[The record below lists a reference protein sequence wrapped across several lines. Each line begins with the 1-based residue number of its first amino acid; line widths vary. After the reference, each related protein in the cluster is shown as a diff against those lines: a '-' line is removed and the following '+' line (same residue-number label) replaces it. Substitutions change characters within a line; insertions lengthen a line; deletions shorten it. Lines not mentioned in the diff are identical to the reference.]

1 MAKSITLPIEELRN
15 HEIRDALNQNGGHCD
30 NVQASLF
37 MNGNLNWTSKYK
49 PVCHSDVFADRE
61 IRRKGEDGNCGLVV
75 PVLTNYIELPDF
87 YNEDGSEG
95 MNGWEYIV
103 PDGNPYPMI
112 TGDFRGYHTVV
123 SPFAQGFYV
132 PEKGEMT
139 PNSTLE
145 CMIMV
150 GISSGTNLAISD
162 IKTIE
167 GCTFG
172 VYAVQG
178 TKYRLAF
185 GDTNSHVSLPCHDM
199 SLGEWKVYPF
209 FTNSPNKQHGQGVKY
224 YPIPS
229 VGIRFVEMVENTD
242 AIQLQITGY
251 FYAETKVCTWEVKAF
266 NTSSADTI
274 SGGSVFLKYADHTL
288 ADPLDRYEKQ
298 ERILDNIEVPHT
310 ETLITI
316 ASGRFDNIVGT
327 EFYNEL
333 GDFTGKLW
341 FAFGGGRY
349 ASERGVPPMKDPAGK
364 E

>member
-1 MAKSITLPIEELRN
+1 MEKRTTLSIEDLHN
-15 HEIRDALNQNGGHCD
+15 HEIRDVLNQNGGHCN

-37 MNGNLNWTSKYK
+37 INGNLNWTSKYK
-49 PVCHSDVFADRE
+49 PVCHSDVFSDRE
-61 IRRKGEDGNCGLVV
+61 IRRKGEDGNSGLVV

-87 YNEDGSEG
+87 YNEDGSDD

-103 PDGNPYPMI
+103 PDGNPYPMT
-112 TGDFRGYHTVV
+112 TGDFRGYHTIV

-150 GISSGTNLAISD
+150 RESSDTNLVMSD

-185 GDTNSHVSLPCHDM
+185 GDTNNHVSLPCHDM

-224 YPIPS
+224 YPIPG

-251 FYAETKVCTWEVKAF
+251 FYADTKVCTWEVKAF

-288 ADPLDRYEKQ
+288 ADPLDKYEKQ

-310 ETLITI
+310 ETLISI

-349 ASERGVPPMKDPAGK
+349 TSKRGVPPMKDPAGK